1 MKVFV
6 TGATGFIGA
15 NLVVK
20 LLKKGYS
27 VKAFIRKGSFHP
39 FLKGLNVEFCE
50 GDICDEQ
57 ALEKNIKG
65 CDFVINCA
73 GLVSYSIKDKDNL
86 FKINQ
91 ESVKKLSQIC
101 LKLKIKKLVHIS
113 SIAVFKVTNSPIMLS
128 EKSAC
133 SFLKN
138 DNYAKSKYGGEL
150 AINDDVKKGLNAV
163 IVRPSAVFG
172 EGDLRGFACKL
183 IALFTKYPIFFAPS
197 GGTNVI
203 CISDLTDGIIKALE
217 NAKIGEIYNLTG
229 TNLSYE
235 ELFEKINSVVKGNK
249 KQIIV
254 LPKLVYYLAN
264 AILNILNFKEF
275 KKSRLLLKY
284 LFNYRYVDNSKA
296 IEQLNWAPNC
306 DIDLA
311 ISKAAQFYK
320 MHSKNPQS
328 L

>member
-6 TGATGFIGA
+6 TGGTGFIGA
-15 NLVVK
+15 NLIVK
-20 LLKKGYS
+20 LLEKGYL
-27 VKAFIRKGSFHP
+27 VKAFVRKGSFHP

-57 ALEKNIKG
+57 VLEKNIRG

-91 ESVKKLSQIC
+91 ESVKKISQIC
-101 LKLKIKKLVHIS
+101 LKLKIKKLVHLS
-113 SIAVFKVTNSPIMLS
+113 SIAVFKVTNVPILLS
-128 EKSAC
+128 EKDAC

-138 DNYAKSKYGGEL
+138 DNYAKSKYFGEL
-150 AINDDVKKGLNAV
+150 AILNEVKKGLNAV
-163 IVRPSAVFG
+163 IVRPSAVLG

-183 IALFTKYPIFFAPS
+183 IKLFTKYPVFVAPC
-197 GGTNVI
+197 GGTNII
-203 CISDLTDGIIKALE
+203 CISDLTEGIINALK
-217 NAKIGEIYNLTG
+217 NAKAGEIYNLTG
-229 TNLSYE
+229 INITYK
-235 ELFEKINSVVKGNK
+235 ELFERISCVIRGNK
-249 KQIIV
+249 KQMIV

-264 AILNILNFKEF
+264 AILHILNFKEF
-275 KKSRLLLKY
+275 KRARLLLTY
-284 LFNYRYVDNSKA
+284 LFNYRYIDNSKA
-296 IEQLNWAPNC
+296 INELDWVPNC

-311 ISKAAQFYK
+311 LSKAYSFYK
-320 MHSKNPQS
+320 LHKKNPQS